1 MSVVLRNGV
10 NLMAS
15 RPGDPPLFDTEAVTP
30 SAKKKLTAAKFKLLA
45 LAYSHEDLRKAGAS
59 VYSVLMY
66 AVEKADADGRF
77 WKKVSTIAREVGI
90 DRSTVIRAM
99 NTLTYHGFIERKGRH
114 NGVGNSCNVYCL
126 TLDLGGA
133 MRAAKREARRRS
145 KYPREQVGNST
156 EKPPLRSRS
165 RATLEV
171 ATPPPQESQPC
182 DTYTTLPDKPSCLS
196 LGSAPLEGKKQVV
209 QQGNGKLVE
218 GIASIGE
225 DIASGT
231 IRPGKPSSPLH
242 DTFDQST
249 SSSDE
254 PLSSTLTVNRPIRA
268 AEGPD
273 HAQRSLGPM
282 LVITG
287 GLEKKA
293 AEVDANTPAVAA
305 LVPLVA
311 AKKSAIDAIGKR
323 KFLERD
329 LLLNHRLG
337 AVPVKFQDG
346 VRALEWISWAN
357 ELVEEQHAAIC
368 TSTSVA
374 SGGAA

>member
-1 MSVVLRNGV
+1 
-10 NLMAS
+10 MAS
-15 RPGDPPLFDTEAVTP
+15 PPGSSSLFDTEADSP
-30 SAKKKLTAAKFKLLA
+30 PAKKKLTAAKFKLLA
-45 LAYSHEDLRKAGAS
+45 RAYSHEDLRKAGAS

-171 ATPPPQESQPC
+171 ATPRPQESQPC

-209 QQGNGKLVE
+209 QQGSSE
-218 GIASIGE
+218 GFEGVASIGE

-231 IRPGKPSSPLH
+231 ICPGKPSPSLH
-242 DTFDQST
+242 DTEDPI
-249 SSSDE
+249 SSSPDE
-254 PLSSTLTVNRPIRA
+254 PLSSTLTVNRPIPA
-268 AEGPD
+268 GAEGPD
-273 HAQRSLGPM
+273 HAQRSLGPIYM
-282 LVITG
+282 VNG
-287 GLEKKA
+287 GREKADTEDLGYDDPNLRRLKTA
-293 AEVDANTPAVAA
+293 KKSAVAA
-305 LVPLVA
+305 LGQTRFVQWD
-311 AKKSAIDAIGKR
+311 IDLTRHLHLA
-323 KFLERD
+323 
-329 LLLNHRLG
+329 
-337 AVPVKFQDG
+337 AVPADVRDG
-346 VRALEWISWAN
+346 VRRLQYLAWAN
-357 ELVEEQHAAIC
+357 ELVEEQYAATADVPSI
-368 TSTSVA
+368 A
-374 SGGAA
+374 AGGAA